1 MQTHHHDRTNA
12 LSTMPY
18 STATSLPIPRPPHFT
33 PMGLLLSHHNP
44 AACNRPGD
52 GMCLCVR
59 ARARCGR
66 RWSKSSTPPLGSTDA
81 RFHDRGTSTHRH
93 IDSDLCPRRRRLRGC
108 RSAEVRGAPV
118 VQHQNPA
125 VRPARI
131 PTQRPAAAATNARRL
146 PPRRREPAAEKRWI
160 HRLPAAAAPK
170 RWRPTASGADAQI
183 VEDPA
188 SSNTVDEK
196 LKFALKVRDSMLRDA
211 VDAASRFTV
220 S

>member
-18 STATSLPIPRPPHFT
+18 SAATSLPMTRPPHFT

-146 PPRRREPAAEKRWI
+146 PPRRREPAAEKGGFIGCRQQQLRRGGAHCI
-160 HRLPAAAAPK
+160 GSRCADCRGSCELEHGRREAEIRAQGAGQH
-170 RWRPTASGADAQI
+170 AS
-183 VEDPA
+183 
-188 SSNTVDEK
+188 
-196 LKFALKVRDSMLRDA
+196 
-211 VDAASRFTV
+211 
-220 S
+220 